1 MDAIS
6 GLINERPPLFKG
18 AGRRCSAI
26 FVRFVSI
33 ESNDVVHRV
42 LRIILLIAFKVPG
55 GGHKPCMRGLELMQV
70 KC

>member
-42 LRIILLIAFKVPG
+42 LRIILLIAFNVSG
-55 GGHKPCMRGLELMQV
+55 GGA
-70 KC
+70 